1 MNWKIL
7 KSKTIY
13 KDQWISVRADD
24 CETPEGAII
33 KPYYVLEYPDY
44 VNALAMT
51 RTGKVI
57 LNQQYRHGT
66 QQTRLELP
74 SGTVDEGETP
84 MQAVARELKEETGYV
99 FEKIILTGKVCPNPA
114 NHTNHVYSYL
124 ALGGRKVAK
133 QKLDDGE
140 QIENVLISKN
150 KLEKMLAEN
159 KFDNAMHVASIYF
172 GLKHL

>member
-7 KSKTIY
+7 KSKTII
-13 KDQWISVRADD
+13 KDQWINVRADD

-44 VNALAMT
+44 VNALAVT
-51 RTGKVI
+51 RTGKII

-66 QQTRLELP
+66 QQTKLELP

-114 NHTNHVYSYL
+114 NHTNHSYSFL
-124 ALGGRKVAK
+124 ATGGRKVAK

-150 KLEKMLAEN
+150 KLEKMLAQNE
-159 KFDNAMHVASIYF
+159 FDNAMHVASIYF
-172 GLKHL
+172 GLNKL